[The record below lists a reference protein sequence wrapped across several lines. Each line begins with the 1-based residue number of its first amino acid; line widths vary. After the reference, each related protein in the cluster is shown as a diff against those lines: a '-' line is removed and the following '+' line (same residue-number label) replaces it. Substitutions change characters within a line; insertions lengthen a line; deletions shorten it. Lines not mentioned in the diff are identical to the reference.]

1 MTGPRRDDTIPP
13 RISRHPGSGRIEPD
27 ILRVPVS
34 AGALHVD
41 RYGHGGR
48 PVVLLHGF
56 PTCSFVWRWV
66 APTLAQQN
74 LTPVAID
81 LLGYGE
87 SDRPYDGDFGIT
99 AQAEYLDQAMT
110 ALRIARAP
118 VVGLDL
124 GAAVALKLAATRP
137 DRVERLVLVNPVAL
151 GDLPADDVKSVQRNT
166 ARFAFRITR
175 GVMGAAPLLKPVL
188 EGSVAAPESMPY
200 RLVARYLAPFVG
212 KDGVA
217 HLIVLARSVRAQ
229 DLLEMELAAVDTPAL
244 IVWGE
249 GDRWASER
257 LPELLERH
265 VAGSRVVR
273 LRGVGR
279 LVPEEA
285 PERLTELVLD
295 FCQGTVPAR
304 GGY

>member
-1 MTGPRRDDTIPP
+1 MGDATTPFRPATL
-13 RISRHPGSGRIEPD
+13 GSLRIEPD
-27 ILRVPVS
+27 ILRVPVT
-34 AGALHVD
+34 AGSLHVE

-66 APTLAQQN
+66 APTLAQRN
-74 LTPVAID
+74 LTPFAID
-81 LLGYGE
+81 LLGFGE
-87 SDRPYDGDFGIT
+87 SDRPYDADFGIA
-99 AQAEYLDQAMT
+99 AQAEYLDQALT
-110 ALRIARAP
+110 ALRIPKAP
-118 VVGLDL
+118 IVGLDL
-124 GAAVALKLAATRP
+124 GGAVALKLAATRRE
-137 DRVERLVLVNPVAL
+137 RVDRLVLVNPVAL
-151 GDLPADDVKSVQRNT
+151 GELPPGDVKAVQRNT

-175 GVMGAAPLLKPVL
+175 GILGAAPLLKPVL
-188 EGSVAAPESMPY
+188 ERGVAAPDHMPY

-212 KDGVA
+212 KEGVA

-229 DLLEMELAAVDTPAL
+229 DLLETELALVDTPTL

-249 GDRWASER
+249 EDRWADER
-257 LPELLERH
+257 YPQRLKAQ
-265 VAGSRVVR
+265 VFGSRLER

-285 PERLTELVLD
+285 PERLTELILE

-304 GGY
+304 SGY